1 MDTRE
6 MMAES
11 RIERKKRETR
21 QKIVKIAMDL
31 FHSQGFD
38 NTTMEQIAEKT
49 DIARK
54 TLYNYFPV
62 KEAIVDEYVRGVS
75 QELAKENF
83 KTIQDLAD
91 TKSRLL
97 AALNHSYDWVEKNP
111 EITAICINYR
121 LGSMGKE
128 PGFQSAETGT
138 QSILKKVIKLGQEEG
153 EIKPDVSIE
162 LLVRHIDLLRST
174 MTFEWLNDPSKFEL
188 HEEISKL
195 VDLFLYGAASK
206 VDSSKKSDISKGGC
220 LR

>member
-1 MDTRE
+1 
-6 MMAES
+6 
-11 RIERKKRETR
+11 
-21 QKIVKIAMDL
+21 
-31 FHSQGFD
+31 
-38 NTTMEQIAEKT
+38 
-49 DIARK
+49 
-54 TLYNYFPV
+54 
-62 KEAIVDEYVRGVS
+62 
-75 QELAKENF
+75 
-83 KTIQDLAD
+83 
-91 TKSRLL
+91 
-97 AALNHSYDWVEKNP
+97 
-111 EITAICINYR
+111 
-121 LGSMGKE
+121 MGKE